1 MPPRK
6 WHTSRSYNIITTLIN
21 YDKRHPPGLD
31 GTEMSLFADDSA
43 LFVAG
48 RNKKMLQNKTQ
59 MSLNK
64 IQKWCNQNGF
74 KISID
79 KTIAIFFSKERHK
92 SNFEI
97 KIKDKQIELGDS
109 AKFLGIYF
117 ARKLTWKAH
126 IDHLLTKT
134 NKRLNLLRAVSGK
147 QWGSSK
153 KTLLTLYKAI
163 IRPILDYGAIAC

>member
-64 IQKWCNQNGF
+64 IQKWYNQNGF
-74 KISID
+74 KISTD
-79 KTIAIFFSKERHK
+79 KTLAILFSKEKHK
-92 SNFEI
+92 SNF
-97 KIKDKQIELGDS
+97 KIQINNKQIELGDS

-117 ARKLTWKAH
+117 DRKLTWKSH
-126 IDHLLTKT
+126 IDYTVTKA
-134 NKRLNLLRAVSGK
+134 NKRLNLLKAVSGK
-147 QWGSSK
+147 QWGASK
-153 KTLLTLYKAI
+153 KALLTMTTQTS
-163 IRPILDYGAIAC
+163 